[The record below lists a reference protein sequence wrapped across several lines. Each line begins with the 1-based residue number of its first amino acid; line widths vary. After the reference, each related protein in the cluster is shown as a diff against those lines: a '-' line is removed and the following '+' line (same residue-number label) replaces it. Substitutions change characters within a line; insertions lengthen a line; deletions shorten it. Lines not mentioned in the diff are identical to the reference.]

1 MKCYLYI
8 LKNVKNKHYIGIT
21 ELLPEKRLERHNKGD
36 VYSTK
41 FGCSWKLIYTEEYD
55 DMKLARNREK
65 QIKSWHGGATLKRF
79 LDKSAESSNG
89 RTPAFEAVYLGSNPS
104 SADLSRNRN
113 LTG

>member
-8 LKNVKNKHYIGIT
+8 LKNAKNKHYIGIT
-21 ELLPEKRLERHNKGD
+21 ELLSKDRLIRHNKGD
-36 VYSTK
+36 VYSTR
-41 FGCSWKLIYTEEYD
+41 FGRPWKLIYTEKYD

-65 QIKSWHGGATLKRF
+65 QIKNWHGGATLKRF
-79 LDKSAESSNG
+79 LNKSAESSNG

-104 SADLSRNRN
+104 SADLFRNKN

>member
-8 LKNVKNKHYIGIT
+8 LKNIKNKHYIGIT
-21 ELLPEKRLERHNKGD
+21 ELLPQDRLLRHNKGS
-36 VYSTK
+36 VFSTK
-41 FGCSWKLIYTEEYD
+41 FGRPWKLIYTEQYNN
-55 DMKLARNREK
+55 MTLARNKEK
-65 QIKSWHGGATLKRF
+65 QIKNWHGGATLKRF

-89 RTPAFEAVYLGSNPS
+89 RTHASEACYLGSNPS

>member
-8 LKNVKNKHYIGIT
+8 LKNAQNKHYIGIT
-21 ELLPEKRLERHNKGD
+21 KLLPQVRLIRHNKGD

-41 FGCSWKLIYTEEYD
+41 FGRPWKLIYTEEYD

-65 QIKSWHGGATLKRF
+65 QIKRWHGGATLKRF
-79 LDKSAESSNG
+79 LNKSAESSNG
-89 RTPAFEAVYLGSNPS
+89 RTPDSGSGNLGSNPS
-104 SADLSRNRN
+104 SADLFGNKN